1 MDLLHT
7 HEGRH
12 TQRPLPDG
20 EHRLGEADGIPDALG
35 LTLYVEGSRLS
46 VEASAPVRVGGIL
59 LPARLRRLVVPG
71 EAIEPV
77 PGRVFRIRPDAPS
90 AAPETRAVVR
100 TLLDPGAMPAA
111 ASLIALTGPDA
122 GRVIALTDR
131 PLVVGRGEGVDVRLR
146 DRAIS
151 RRHARIT
158 CVEDGHSVEDLG
170 TANGVYVNGAR
181 LGSRYL
187 LEDGALIELGQTLL
201 RYCAGQPAEEM
212 FPELSEA
219 SSGAEETGD
228 EGGASAEGGD
238 AAAARK
244 GPGGLAD
251 SGPSGADEA
260 TGGDAGR
267 SGPEGAATGGEAG
280 GSGAFG
286 AADAGAGAEGNGS
299 GPRAARPAPAG
310 AATPGGGA
318 GTEAR
323 EAEGGHPVAPDSEAR
338 GTRSK
343 ALLAAGALLLTLGL
357 ALAFGCLELAK
368 TGASGQVP
376 QSSAAASLT
385 HP

>member
-46 VEASAPVRVGGIL
+46 VEASTPVRVGGIL

-77 PGRVFRIRPDAPS
+77 PGRVFRIRPDAPA

-201 RYCAGQPAEEM
+201 RYCAGQPSDEVL
-212 FPELSEA
+212 PEPSEA
-219 SSGAEETGD
+219 SSGPEETGA
-228 EGGASAEGGD
+228 EGEASAEGGD
-238 AAAARK
+238 AAAA
-244 GPGGLAD
+244 
-251 SGPSGADEA
+251 GPSAADGRA
-260 TGGDAGR
+260 TGEDGV
-267 SGPEGAATGGEAG
+267 SE
-280 GSGAFG
+280 
-286 AADAGAGAEGNGS
+286 AGAGAGTGVDEGAPSASAGS
-299 GPRAARPAPAG
+299 AG
-310 AATPGGGA
+310 SAQSATGSPGDGTGDSPGDGIGAQAATGD
-318 GTEAR
+318 R
-323 EAEGGHPVAPDSEAR
+323 EHPVVPDTDAR
-338 GTRSK
+338 ATRSK

-357 ALAFGCLELAK
+357 ALTFGCLKLAK

-376 QSSAAASLT
+376 PSTAAASPT